1 MFTEIDKNSSIPIYR
16 QIEADIRKKILNSEL
31 PAGFRLP
38 SERKLAERLGVH
50 RNTVV
55 KAYKLLV
62 DQSLVSCTLEQRR
75 GYFVVFG
82 LDEAL
87 IRKQK
92 KNKAFIRYNHTEGT
106 AERIFDDIYAASFQK
121 RYISFGG
128 HVISDQLIPLETIKR
143 IMNRIVDQYGADAF
157 SYCPSRGNPLLRKAL
172 ASFLESNGTNVK
184 GTEIVIVN
192 ETMQGLSFIA
202 NSITEEGDF
211 VVSETPIMPDTYG
224 IFQRC
229 GLKIL
234 LVERDDDGVNLEQL
248 ENLFKK
254 FKPRFFHVMPDYH
267 SITGSRMSLEKR
279 NKLIELARHYDVPIL
294 EESWYN
300 GMDFYD
306 SGLPSLFSLDKY
318 KNVVMVDSAF
328 SKFYYGAKT
337 SYILAPEVMAVEIGK
352 HINAS
357 QTHLQNLE
365 QLMFAEYLHEG
376 HSEQYR
382 KEITDYYRK
391 KYEHTEHAMRMLR
404 DLNVQWNP
412 LKGGLSIW
420 CRLPGGINDMHLYE
434 SLRKQDVL
442 ICPGKL
448 FFPTGESPKSYMRL
462 SFSNVA
468 DEDIE
473 KGIARIA
480 SEIKRNS

>member
-1 MFTEIDKNSSIPIYR
+1 MLTEIDKNCSIPIYR
-16 QIEADIRKKILNSEL
+16 QIEADIRKKIMNGEL
-31 PAGFRLP
+31 PAAFRLP
-38 SERKLAERLGVH
+38 SERKLAAGLGVH

-62 DQSLVSCTLEQRR
+62 DQGLVSCTFDQRR

-82 LDEAL
+82 LDDTL

-92 KNKAFIRYNHTEGT
+92 KNRAFIRYSHAEGT
-106 AERIFDDIYAASFQK
+106 AERIFDDIYLASFQK

-172 ASFLESNGTNVK
+172 ANSLESNGTNVK

-202 NSITEEGDF
+202 DSITEEGDF
-211 VVSETPIMPDTYG
+211 IISEVPIMPDAYG

-229 GLKIL
+229 GLKVL
-234 LVERDDDGVNLEQL
+234 LVERDEDGVNLEQL

-254 FKPRFFHVMPDYH
+254 FKPSFFHVMPDYH
-267 SITGSRMSLEKR
+267 SVTGSRMSLEKR
-279 NKLIELARHYDVPIL
+279 NDLIELARHYDVPIL

-300 GMDFYD
+300 GMNFYD

-337 SYILAPEVMAVEIGK
+337 SYILAPEAMAVQIGK

-365 QLMFAEYLHEG
+365 QLMFTEYLQGG

-391 KYEHTEHAMRMLR
+391 KYERTEHALQMLKA
-404 DLNVQWNP
+404 LGVQWNP
-412 LKGGLSIW
+412 VKGGLSIW
-420 CRLPGGINDMHLYE
+420 CRLPDGIKDMHLYS
-434 SLRKQDVL
+434 SLRKRDVL

-448 FFPTGESPKSYMRL
+448 FFPSGENAKNYMRL

-473 KGIARIA
+473 KGVARIA
-480 SEIKRNS
+480 EEMKRNF